1 MREPICTGAFSAV
14 VSVSTEMLQEL
25 TSEMKLEL
33 KNSLQIKL
41 WKFWQSYNYI
51 ELPDEFYEVSNYVG
65 VANTDES
72 SPNYARA
79 RGFVDGY
86 NQTTLWYTSIDDWN
100 AGTVSQ
106 KSDLYTFIE
115 CMLTRSSEEW
125 EDDLA
130 WPLVKKKYDIL
141 RNWIQKQ
148 YGFDIQVV
156 GNLFCE

>member
-1 MREPICTGAFSAV
+1 MYGSILGCGECEYRNVTRIDFGNEVRI
-14 VSVSTEMLQEL
+14 
-25 TSEMKLEL
+25 

-86 NQTTLWYTSIDDWN
+86 NQNYFM
-100 AGTVSQ
+100 V
-106 KSDLYTFIE
+106 YFY
-115 CMLTRSSEEW
+115 R
-125 EDDLA
+125 
-130 WPLVKKKYDIL
+130 
-141 RNWIQKQ
+141 
-148 YGFDIQVV
+148 
-156 GNLFCE
+156 